1 MNQSKTAMIS
11 KNEFC
16 KTSFYPPRDYNNT
29 KDICLLTLNTIIA
42 ILNLALNLLVIYVIT
57 RTRQYTNKSVTLVLI
72 LSCSDVITAIV
83 CQPLI
88 VYVLYIDSFYT
99 LSCKLSMIV
108 QYVFYFSP
116 YFSVFIIAFIVYDR
130 YARITYT
137 HRYDKFMTQRR
148 FLFGLFIVVSATV
161 VQDGIIT
168 IATLKESTELGGLAV
183 LPFNILTLFFE
194 IYFYAKTILKLNR
207 YRNECKQKN
216 FNTSAENSFTKL
228 AAAYLFMIIICFT
241 PFTVI
246 NTIYATYNKI
256 DQSYHDIQYTWLMS
270 QILYCFNSFA
280 NAVIFLRVNRK
291 ARITWRRMVRRLGS
305 NGITNDA
312 KRPQTYCVGMK
323 NMSYSQNSFSTDIN
337 NNNTNNI
344 NKNNINKNNINI
356 NRYRTISTQF

>member
-1 MNQSKTAMIS
+1 MIQ
-11 KNEFC
+11 NEFC
-16 KTSFYPPRDYNNT
+16 KTSFYPPRDYHNT
-29 KDICLLTLNTIIA
+29 KDICLLILNTIIA

-57 RTRQYTNKSVTLVLI
+57 RTRQYTNKSVALVLI

-99 LSCKLSMIV
+99 LSCKLSMVV

-116 YFSVFIIAFIVYDR
+116 YFSVFTIAFIVYDR

-137 HRYDKFMTQRR
+137 HRYDKFMTRR
-148 FLFGLFIVVSATV
+148 KFLFGLFIVVSSTV

-168 IATLKESTELGGLAV
+168 MATLKESTELGGLAV

-194 IYFYAKTILKLNR
+194 IYFYAKTIHKLQR
-207 YRNECKQKN
+207 YKNARKEKN
-216 FNTSAENSFTKL
+216 FKTSAENSFTRL
-228 AAAYLFMIIICFT
+228 AAAYLIMIVICFT

-270 QILYCFNSFA
+270 QVLYCFNSFA

-291 ARITWRRMVRRLGS
+291 ARITWKRMVRRLGS
-305 NGITNDA
+305 NVVRN
-312 KRPQTYCVGMK
+312 KLQRSQTYCVGMK
-323 NMSYSQNSFSTDIN
+323 NMGYIQKSFSTELNNIN
-337 NNNTNNI
+337 NNNNTV
-344 NKNNINKNNINI
+344 
-356 NRYRTISTQF
+356 YRTLSTKL